1 MEDTIIEMAKL
12 AIGKGHECHLTKES
26 VTIYPRGFTRAPAPT
41 PESLFSKPREPTST
55 LASTYTGSCANTQS
69 PSYDKCTCALKTSD
83 KLKMSLEQIIN
94 ALCPYCKAKNFI
106 TEQWMLFHADVLS
119 GEQ

>member
-1 MEDTIIEMAKL
+1 MCNVCTIIEMAKL

-26 VTIYPRGFTRAPAPT
+26 VTIW
-41 PESLFSKPREPTST
+41 PREPTST
-55 LASTYTGSCANTQS
+55 LASAYTGLCANTQS